1 MQVEISDTANL
12 VARIRYGDREAE
24 RVVLQEY
31 QRAILR
37 IATVRTRDPEMAKD
51 LCQEIL
57 IAVLKALRAGG
68 LREQEKL
75 SAFIHGV
82 ARNVINN
89 YFRSRARRAEE
100 ELSDV
105 EEKLAGP
112 ADAAERFE
120 NEERRLLFR
129 RELNR
134 CSMTDQKILLLSLV
148 DGMALTEVAEEM
160 GISYEAVRTR
170 KSRAVRRL
178 THRFASAAAEAAR
191 KAKSLE
197 VMAEAA
203 NQELQEAFV

>member
-1 MQVEISDTANL
+1 VPMTVSETTNL
-12 VARIRYGDREAE
+12 VARIHYGDREAE
-24 RVVLQEY
+24 QIVLQEY

-37 IATVRTRDPEMAKD
+37 IATVRTRDPETGKD

-68 LREQEKL
+68 LREEEKL

-89 YFRSRARRAEE
+89 YFRCRVRRAEE
-100 ELSDV
+100 DLSDV
-105 EEKLAGP
+105 EDRLADP
-112 ADAAERFE
+112 VDAVERFE

-129 RELNR
+129 KELAR
-134 CSMTDQKILLLSLV
+134 CSMMDQKILLLSLV
-148 DGMALTEVAEEM
+148 DGKALTEVADEM

-178 THRFASAAAEAAR
+178 TCKFGSASAEAAR

-197 VMAEAA
+197 TMAEEA
-203 NQELQEAFV
+203 NHELEAAFV

>member
-1 MQVEISDTANL
+1 MPIQITETANL
-12 VARIRYGDREAE
+12 LARIQHGDREAE
-24 RVVLQEY
+24 RIVLQEY

-37 IATVRTRDPEMAKD
+37 IATVRTRDAEVGKD

-75 SAFIHGV
+75 SAFIQGV

-89 YFRSRARRAEE
+89 YFRCKVRRAEDD
-100 ELSDV
+100 LTDV
-105 EEKLAGP
+105 EEKLADP
-112 ADAAERFE
+112 SNAVERFE
-120 NEERRLLFR
+120 NDERRLLFR
-129 RELNR
+129 RELAR
-134 CSMTDQKILLLSLV
+134 CSMVDQKILLLSLV
-148 DGMALTEVAEEM
+148 DGKALTEVANEM

-178 THRFASAAAEAAR
+178 TCKFASASREAAR
-191 KAKSLE
+191 KAKSLD

-203 NQELQEAFV
+203 NQELEAAFV